1 MIDYY
6 DINDNELISMSRE
19 NNEDA
24 INLLHQ
30 KYKPLI
36 TKKCSK
42 FYKYAKNKGIEY
54 SVLFQ
59 ECLIGFEESIKN
71 YNLEDDVTFYTFTN
85 ICMDRQLMTEIRR
98 LNRDKYKL
106 LNEAIPLETIEED
119 SETNMI
125 DFIEDNKDNP
135 ELGLIDAA
143 EYQELY
149 TKIIEVLTPFEEC
162 VFNLK
167 IDNFDYKEIAL
178 ILDKEPKSIDNA
190 IQRIKTKIK
199 DLESKQS
206 WMDTKVLVNHHLPTK
221 E

>member
-6 DINDNELISMSRE
+6 NLNDNELVYLSRE

-24 INLLHQ
+24 INLLHK

-42 FYKYAKNKGIEY
+42 FYKYTINKGIEY
-54 SVLFQ
+54 SDLEQ

-85 ICMDRQLMTEIRR
+85 ICMDRQLMTEIRK
-98 LNRDKYKL
+98 LNREKYRF
-106 LNEAIPLETIEED
+106 LNEAIPLEKLEDEED
-119 SETNMI
+119 NNLI
-125 DFIEDNKDNP
+125 NFIEDNKDNP
-135 ELGLIDAA
+135 ELDLIAA
-143 EYQELY
+143 DEYQELY
-149 TKIIEVLTPFEEC
+149 SKIVSVLTDFEEC

-167 IDNFDYKEIAL
+167 LSNFDYKEIAN
-178 ILDKEPKSIDNA
+178 ILDKDPKSIDNA

-199 DLESKQS
+199 DLER
-206 WMDTKVLVNHHLPTK
+206 T
-221 E
+221 